1 MHLRIFLRKPSVGNL
16 AQLISILQSNMS
28 LAVPPIITHD
38 EVEHRLADRPAGI
51 AEFWQGNGRPDVS
64 YKERGHSG
72 IHLLLEH
79 V

>member
-38 EVEHRLADRPAGI
+38 EVEHQLADRPAGI
-51 AEFWQGNGRPDVS
+51 AEF
-64 YKERGHSG
+64 
-72 IHLLLEH
+72 
-79 V
+79 